1 MDGPVFPSPFPGN
14 FGGPLR
20 SSEYPNTV
28 PCSPHCNDGETL
40 QWESVFP
47 QGNYS
52 VGQGFV
58 GQRVCSFKG
67 TQPDLR
73 DALRDIMATH
83 WPEPMDWCPD
93 CLPVNVQFGAAQNAS
108 PLGNIPDS
116 DIGHMLEGFTQYR
129 IVVTYQ
135 LLRISDPWPP
145 FGKPDHPQGTIL
157 TLQVRGGGEI
167 LQIDPTALAGGNGLN
182 LTGCYV
188 GTEPAIN
195 NAFNSRIRIPLTEYH
210 ITCDRLTDAQLCSIM
225 TYVPW
230 KCREGTVN
238 YEGDPESFGN
248 PPFLGEREGTLM
260 FDTWTL
266 SPTYAPDVDNP
277 RRWQLSC
284 VLKCRQIPGV
294 CGPYPSDCSSAKYPV
309 GWNHDYKK
317 GVKSGAFGWQ
327 FIMMHMPGNWTSKM
341 AETPHGNC
349 PKPMVPRYPY
359 MTFSQMFC
367 GANEDCLTGL
377 EEPSA
382 DCTNTCEANT
392 CPPATG
398 EKGSEW
404 HEEDAELEQRIA
416 QIVDESR
423 KAKSRATWRHSQEE
437 QAGFVERWPESSKP

>member
-1 MDGPVFPSPFPGN
+1 WRWNCRFSRTIGEGIRGGAVVRRSAILVLLAFWICQQDADGSRSPHGLRRHDGCEHHGNGDLVEKHLRSIGRTSSSRRTSSNALTAARYISSTGRYLMDGPVFPSPFPGN

-108 PLGNIPDS
+108 PLGNIADA
-116 DIGHMLEGFTQYR
+116 DIGNMLEGFTQYR
-129 IVVTYQ
+129 IFVTYQ

-327 FIMMHMPGNWTSKM
+327 FIMMHMPGN
-341 AETPHGNC
+341 
-349 PKPMVPRYPY
+349 
-359 MTFSQMFC
+359 
-367 GANEDCLTGL
+367 
-377 EEPSA
+377 
-382 DCTNTCEANT
+382 
-392 CPPATG
+392 
-398 EKGSEW
+398 
-404 HEEDAELEQRIA
+404 
-416 QIVDESR
+416 
-423 KAKSRATWRHSQEE
+423 
-437 QAGFVERWPESSKP
+437 